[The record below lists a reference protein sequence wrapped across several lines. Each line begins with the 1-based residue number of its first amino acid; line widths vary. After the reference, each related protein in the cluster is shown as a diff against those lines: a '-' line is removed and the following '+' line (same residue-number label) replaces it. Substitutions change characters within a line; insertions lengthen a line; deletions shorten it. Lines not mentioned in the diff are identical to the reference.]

1 MRTLLLVG
9 LLTFPLFGS
18 VAQAQSESSKREFRA
33 VWIATVSGLDWPK
46 TRGITQQQNELRGYL
61 DVLRA
66 SGVNAILFQVRSEGD
81 ALYASDI
88 EPWSHVLAG
97 AQGQDPGYDP
107 LEFAIEEAH
116 KRGMELHAWL
126 NPFRAEASA
135 GSRTLDD
142 AHVSK
147 KHPDWILKFGGTS
160 IALINPGIPDARDYN
175 ASIVADIVRRYDVDG
190 IHFDDYF
197 YPYPSGQGFSGITN
211 EDESTFAA
219 FRRGFIDRGDWR
231 RDNINLFVQQ
241 VADSIAAINP
251 NVKYGIS
258 PFGIWKS
265 GTPSGTNGLNAYST
279 IYADAL
285 AWTQARNLDYLT
297 PQLYWNFGGG
307 QDYAKLAPWWQSQM
321 AGGRHLYPG
330 LGAYRDYAQT
340 GVPAQIRFNQ
350 TTGIEGSVLFRSFNV
365 TVNGRL
371 AEPGKPVQTNYNP
384 LRDSLQQVLW
394 KTIALPPTM
403 PWKDDVIP
411 NAPTAL
417 ARQSTPEN
425 IRLTWEAPS
434 AAGDGDEASW
444 YAVYRFEETPDL
456 PADLENAANLLA
468 VVPGDSLAYTDRS
481 AERFTT
487 YQYVVTALDRTWNE
501 SAAASPV
508 TATSSTGR
516 VEAGRH
522 CVSLLR
528 SPTRSRLI
536 RASGSHLGASERVTA
551 RVYSTLGQEV
561 ARLAWRTLYPA
572 GTHSL
577 LWSPDGLAS
586 GAYFVVMETDRVRK
600 SVVVTRAR

>member
-1 MRTLLLVG
+1 MRTLLLVS
-9 LLTFPLFGS
+9 LLTVLFLGTS
-18 VAQAQSESSKREFRA
+18 AQAQPESSKREFRA

-46 TRGITQQQNELRGYL
+46 TRGAVQQQNELRGYM
-61 DVLRA
+61 DVLKS
-66 SGVNAILFQVRSEGD
+66 SGVNAIFFQVRSEGD
-81 ALYASDI
+81 AIYESDF
-88 EPWSHVLAG
+88 EPWSHVLTG
-97 AQGQDPGYDP
+97 TQGQDPGYDP
-107 LEFAIEEAH
+107 LAFAIEEAH

-126 NPFRAEASA
+126 NPFRAEANA

-142 AHVSK
+142 QHVSK
-147 KHPDWILKFGGTS
+147 KHPDWILTFNGTNIS
-160 IALINPGIPDARDYN
+160 LINPGIPDARDYN

-197 YPYPSGQGFSGITN
+197 YPYPSGQSFSGITN
-211 EDESTFAA
+211 EDEPTFAA
-219 FRRGFIDRGDWR
+219 YRRGFIDRGDWR

-241 VADSIAAINP
+241 VADSITAINP

-365 TVNGRL
+365 TVSGRL
-371 AEPGKPVQTNYNP
+371 AVPGQPVQSNYNP

-394 KTIALPPTM
+394 KDMALPPTM

-417 ARQSTPEN
+417 ARQSTPEH
-425 IRLTWEAPS
+425 IRLTWEAPL
-434 AAGDGDEASW
+434 AAEDGDEASW
-444 YAVYRFEETPDL
+444 YAVYRFREAPDL

-481 AERFTT
+481 TERFTT

-508 TATSSTGR
+508 TATSSAD
-516 VEAGRH
+516 AGEVREG
-522 CVSLLR
+522 LLLLP
-528 SPTRSRLI
+528 SQPNPFVGQTLI
-536 RASGSHLGASERVTA
+536 RFALAQPGRITA
-551 RVYSTLGQEV
+551 RVYSVLGQQV
-561 ARLAWRTLYPA
+561 AELASSTPHAA
-572 GTHSL
+572 GTHQL
-577 LWSPDGLAS
+577 TWSGEGAAS
-586 GAYFVVMETDRVRK
+586 GAYLVVVQTTTARE
-600 SVVVTRAR
+600 SVVVTKMR